1 MDKNNFNNMDNN
13 NDNNKLN
20 YLILCGGLYQIYS
33 NPKTNYNNY
42 EDIINNLFK
51 EKNTSSN
58 IINNNIKEIIYNYST
73 IISEE
78 NINKFIISINEK
90 LKDFIKENLNFY
102 EFETI
107 NISYLNDISNK
118 VNIFF
123 IHKNL
128 MELYIDYKIL
138 EFFKIENKI
147 TFLLSNDI
155 EKKIS
160 LNPKNFVCFDYNLK
174 NLYEYHLKGCWTVY
188 CTCLLKMNFK
198 DNIIQPYFKDL
209 NKNNLKIIQN
219 KSTFFNFSIFFFIQ
233 LNNYINIFEIVNK
246 KIKNNNSN
254 NNILQNELNKL
265 NPIKCLT
272 IYRYFH
278 KSGEIKR
285 AHLYICSNKVNFIS
299 YAGSLGEEKEF
310 DNLLKLNLFGEFNCF
325 LSKISD
331 AQDLKN
337 FPNLIKHIE
346 EFFKNNKNVYSLS
359 STDTKF
365 KYIYLERDK
374 MVEFINKFIK
384 KFNDNN
390 IQLPISIPCKLID
403 IYNYKDFKKFLE
415 KNKINLPIIIK
426 YEGPTPNYNHLLI
439 NIINDYG
446 LKNYCEYMKDYSKGF
461 ENQINQIIQKFVNH
475 GGYVI
480 KCYRINK
487 KCYFYYRYSF
497 PDVSEDLIIKFDE
510 YKRGF
515 LETSTSLLVKEIF
528 INFWK
533 KVNKKKE
540 IKNFVDEKFMTKI
553 AEEFEKETG
562 DTLIGLDFLY
572 DYENKIYYL
581 IDVNQYPGY
590 KELIPQYNEI
600 IIEHI
605 VNYYNEFL
613 KIN

>member
-1 MDKNNFNNMDNN
+1 MEKNDN
-13 NDNNKLN
+13 NNKLN

-33 NPKTNYNNY
+33 NPKYNYINY
-42 EDIINNLFK
+42 EDIINNLI
-51 EKNTSSN
+51 EGKNN
-58 IINNNIKEIIYNYST
+58 LNNNININSIKEIINKYKN
-73 IISEE
+73 IKNEE
-78 NINKFIISINEK
+78 NIKEYINILNEK
-90 LKDFIKENLNFY
+90 LNNFLQENLNFN

-107 NISYLNDISNK
+107 NLSYLNDLYDK

-147 TFLLSNDI
+147 TFLLSNNI
-155 EKKIS
+155 EKKILS
-160 LNPKNFVCFDYNLK
+160 IPKNFICFDYNLT
-174 NLYEYHLKGCWTVY
+174 NLYRYYLKGCWTVY

-198 DNIIQPYFKDL
+198 KNIIQPYFKDL
-209 NKNNLKIIQN
+209 NKNNLEIIKN
-219 KSTFFNFSIFFFIQ
+219 KSTFFDFSVFFFIQ
-233 LNNYINIFEIVNK
+233 LNKYINIFQTANKNIGNIYSDNKILKNEINK
-246 KIKNNNSN
+246 I
-254 NNILQNELNKL
+254 

-278 KSGEIKR
+278 KDGEIKR

-299 YAGSLGEEKEF
+299 YPGSLGEDNEY
-310 DNLLKLNLFGEFNCF
+310 DNLLKLNIFGEFDCF

-331 AQDLKN
+331 AQDLIN

-359 STDTKF
+359 SFEIKF
-365 KYIYLERDK
+365 KNMYLERDK
-374 MVEFINKFIK
+374 MVEFINNFINN
-384 KFNDNN
+384 FNNN
-390 IQLPISIPCKLID
+390 QVKLPLSIPCKLNEV
-403 IYNYKDFKKFLE
+403 YNYEDFKFLLK
-415 KNKINLPIIIK
+415 KNNIDLPLIIK

-439 NIINDYG
+439 NIINDFG
-446 LKNYCEYMKDYSKGF
+446 LKNYCEYFKNYSKGV
-461 ENQINQIIQKFVNH
+461 ENKINLIVQKFVNH

-497 PDVSEDLIIKFDE
+497 PDVSDELINKFEE

-515 LETSTSLLVKEIF
+515 LETATSLLVKNDFKI
-528 INFWK
+528 FWK
-533 KVNKKKE
+533 KVNKNFE
-540 IKNFVDEKFMTKI
+540 IKNLVNEEFMTKI
-553 AEEFEKETG
+553 AEGFEKETG
-562 DTLIGLDFLY
+562 DTLIGLDFLF

-590 KELIPQYNEI
+590 KELIPQFNEI

-605 VNYYNEFL
+605 VNYYNEF
-613 KIN
+613 KNNISE